1 MRYISKYLGIC
12 LCAMISLMAMS
23 TLAGAVDLLQAGQPA
38 PRQGIL
44 LDVPTSFRV
53 LAALEDYPKL
63 EKEAAALRELKMK
76 YEGLDE
82 IRIERENLYKERIA
96 FLEMQSERWKQL
108 NDSTLALAKQNR
120 EMQGSWWDRFLA
132 DMGKMTTGAIIGG
145 VIAAAFIF

>member
-1 MRYISKYLGIC
+1 
-12 LCAMISLMAMS
+12 
-23 TLAGAVDLLQAGQPA
+23 V
-38 PRQGIL
+38 
-44 LDVPTSFRV
+44 
-53 LAALEDYPKL
+53 LEDYPKL
-63 EKEAAALRELKMK
+63 EKEAAALRELVVKQQ
-76 YEGLDE
+76 GLDE
-82 IRIERENLYKERIA
+82 IRIEREKLYQERIA

>member
-1 MRYISKYLGIC
+1 MRARIVVFA
-12 LCAMISLMAMS
+12 LCWTIFLLSPLPAAE
-23 TLAGAVDLLQAGQPA
+23 AVDLLQAGQVA
-38 PRQGIL
+38 SRQGIL

-53 LAALEDYPKL
+53 LAVLEDYPKL
-63 EKEAAALRELKMK
+63 EKETVALRELVTRQQ
-76 YEGLDE
+76 GLDE
-82 IRIERENLYKERIA
+82 IRIEREKLYQERIA

-145 VIAAAFIF
+145 VVAAAFIF

>member
-1 MRYISKYLGIC
+1 MRHISKYLGIC
-12 LCAMISLMAMS
+12 LCAMISLVAMP

-53 LAALEDYPKL
+53 LAVLEDYPKL
-63 EKEAAALRELKMK
+63 EKEAAALRELVVKQQ
-76 YEGLDE
+76 GLDE
-82 IRIERENLYKERIA
+82 IRIEREKLYQERIA

>member
-1 MRYISKYLGIC
+1 MKAKMIVFA
-12 LCAMISLMAMS
+12 LCWAIFLFSPLSA
-23 TLAGAVDLLQAGQPA
+23 AEAVDLLQAGQPA

-53 LAALEDYPKL
+53 LAVLEDYPKL
-63 EKEAAALRELKMK
+63 EKESVALRELVVKQQ
-76 YEGLDE
+76 GLDE
-82 IRIERENLYKERIA
+82 IRIEREKLYQERIA

>member
-1 MRYISKYLGIC
+1 
-12 LCAMISLMAMS
+12 MISLVAMP

-53 LAALEDYPKL
+53 LAVLEDYPKL
-63 EKEAAALRELKMK
+63 EKEAAALRELVVKQQ
-76 YEGLDE
+76 GLDE
-82 IRIERENLYKERIA
+82 IRIEREKLYQERIA